1 MPRGIPKNG
10 KRAPWGS
17 KKAARM
23 AADNGVVAMQATVF
37 DEPAPEETMEQ
48 AKARIAERFE
58 VMHLM
63 TDATAAG
70 GNRAFIISGPAGVGK
85 SVGVERVLAQKVETH
100 GIEYEMV
107 RGMIRQTGLYKLL
120 YEHRH
125 PNSVLVLDDADVIFG
140 DDLSLNLL
148 KAACDT
154 TSRRMISWRAETR
167 MEDEAGERLPTS
179 FEFEGSVIFITNYDF
194 DKLIARG
201 NRLAPHFEALIS
213 RAHYLDLTL
222 RTKRDYMIRIKQ
234 VVESGMLAEHG
245 LDPYQETMTMAWFE
259 NNSDRLRELSL
270 RMVLKIAG
278 LVKARPD
285 AWEKIASATC
295 LRNNA

>member
-1 MPRGIPKNG
+1 
-10 KRAPWGS
+10 
-17 KKAARM
+17 
-23 AADNGVVAMQATVF
+23 
-37 DEPAPEETMEQ
+37 
-48 AKARIAERFE
+48 
-58 VMHLM
+58 
-63 TDATAAG
+63 
-70 GNRAFIISGPAGVGK
+70 
-85 SVGVERVLAQKVETH
+85 
-100 GIEYEMV
+100 
-107 RGMIRQTGLYKLL
+107 
-120 YEHRH
+120 
-125 PNSVLVLDDADVIFG
+125 
-140 DDLSLNLL
+140 
-148 KAACDT
+148 
-154 TSRRMISWRAETR
+154 
-167 MEDEAGERLPTS
+167 MEDAMGERLPTS

-234 VVESGMLAEHG
+234 VVESGMLTEHG
-245 LDPYQETMTMAWFE
+245 LDAYQETMTMAWFE

-285 AWEKIASATC
+285 SWEKIASATC